1 MNFISGEIHEKMA
14 ESAWNRRVLSFSPP
28 SFKGILIMSN
38 FDQSS
43 NSPDLSYGEWSG
55 SSSDQEFKALSD
67 NCGMTHTNGNA
78 KTGSYSF
85 YFSPNGEGWK
95 LNGFRAIVVV
105 STKDVHDFE
114 IFPAKPRTLFSVIEQ

>member
-1 MNFISGEIHEKMA
+1 MA
-14 ESAWNRRVLSFSPP
+14 ESAWNKRALSFSPP

-38 FDQSS
+38 FDQFERHSGPV
-43 NSPDLSYGEWSG
+43 PDLSFGEWSG
-55 SSSDQEFKALSD
+55 SNSDQEFKALSD
-67 NCGMTHTNGNA
+67 KCGMTHTNGNA

-85 YFSPNGEGWK
+85 YFNPNGEGWK

-114 IFPAKPRTLFSVIEQ
+114 IMPAKPRTLFSVIEQ